1 MKNITVLAAA
11 CAILLWGGCS
21 NQSDNTTDTV
31 HSVLVVKP
39 EASGSSILKKY
50 SGIVAE
56 SKTISLGFKTAGQ
69 IEKTCVKEG
78 DYVHKGQLIA
88 TLDDTDY
95 KLAERE
101 ARIQY
106 EQMAAEQKRLDYLH
120 AANNVSDNDYEKSSA
135 GLERLKV
142 NLENCTNRLK
152 YTRLYAPVSGYV
164 VKLNFE
170 NAEMVNAGTP
180 VIELM
185 DNSSLEVDVDLPA
198 QAYINR
204 NRFNSFSAK
213 TSQGEPFNVS
223 LINIT
228 PKADNNQL
236 YSMRLSV
243 AKGTPSSLLTP
254 GMNVEVNIDI
264 AEADTTSAPEFTI
277 PSRSIFYDTN
287 HTPYVWVLSPDS
299 TVNAVKVAV
308 GNLADNGKVT
318 VTSGLSGNETIV
330 RAGVNSLTAGEKVK
344 VIDEPRHTNVG
355 KQL

>member
-1 MKNITVLAAA
+1 
-11 CAILLWGGCS
+11 
-21 NQSDNTTDTV
+21 
-31 HSVLVVKP
+31 
-39 EASGSSILKKY
+39 
-50 SGIVAE
+50 
-56 SKTISLGFKTAGQ
+56 
-69 IEKTCVKEG
+69 
-78 DYVHKGQLIA
+78 
-88 TLDDTDY
+88 
-95 KLAERE
+95 
-101 ARIQY
+101 
-106 EQMAAEQKRLDYLH
+106 MAAEQKRLDYLH